1 MDGFEVIRHVRQE
14 AALKDLPIFVMTAKS
29 LTQDESALLSRET
42 QALFQKDGSWQ
53 QQLIA
58 EVGRVVQD
66 RKRAKSAGQS

>member
-1 MDGFEVIRHVRQE
+1 
-14 AALKDLPIFVMTAKS
+14 MTAKS

-42 QALFQKDGSWQ
+42 QALFQKNGSWQ